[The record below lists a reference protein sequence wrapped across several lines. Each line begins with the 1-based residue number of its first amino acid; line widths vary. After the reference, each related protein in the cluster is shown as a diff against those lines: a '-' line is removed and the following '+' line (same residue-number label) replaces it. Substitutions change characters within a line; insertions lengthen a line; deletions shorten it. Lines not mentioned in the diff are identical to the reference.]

1 MKFDDNKTL
10 TELENDNWGEPQSD
24 SYIEQTCYSLRKKK
38 ICEFNVEDL
47 RIMINQ
53 DIGLPYLLPK
63 AIQVLEDD
71 PLAEGMHYK
80 GDLLCSVLRVNPE
93 FYQSNNEYKLKVEK
107 IVENANRNM
116 KSLDEIDL
124 EVTQE
129 AVDEAAEYFKQN

>member
-1 MKFDDNKTL
+1 MKYDDTKTL
-10 TELENDNWGEPQSD
+10 TELEKDDWGEPKSD
-24 SYIEQTCYSLRKKK
+24 SYIEQNCYSLRKKK
-38 ICEFNVEDL
+38 IREFDVEDL

-63 AIQVLEDD
+63 ALIVLEDD

-80 GDLLCSVLRVNPE
+80 GDLLCSVLRVNHE
-93 FYQSNNEYKLKVEK
+93 FYQSNSEYKPKIEK

-124 EVTQE
+124 EVTKE
-129 AVDEAAEYFKQN
+129 AVDEAVEYFKQN